1 MKISKNNKTLLEF
14 YKKYPDLFLKES
26 FGTELNLCQKVL
38 LRLLCKSKK
47 GNKKMKITI
56 DSADVKIENG
66 RVTIDVDSTKIND
79 ILNIGKVELSTLKP
93 GDEFN
98 LGDEAFIVLEQ
109 TDNGTRVISK
119 EFAYNDVKFG
129 DNSNWNISPIRRML
143 NNEYFKKI
151 AAIIGENN
159 IISMDRDLTSLDGLD
174 DYGTC
179 TDKVSLLTAAEY
191 AKYHK
196 ILGLKSNYPD
206 WWWLITPASTPS
218 NNYARRVCYV
228 DSFGVLDWRGCGCT
242 YGVRPF
248 LNLESSISVLL
259 NKD

>member
-1 MKISKNNKTLLEF
+1 M
-14 YKKYPDLFLKES
+14 
-26 FGTELNLCQKVL
+26 Q
-38 LRLLCKSKK
+38 
-47 GNKKMKITI
+47 ITI
-56 DSADVKIENG
+56 DSANVKIENG
-66 RVTIDVDSTKIND
+66 KVTID
-79 ILNIGKVELSTLKP
+79 LNPEQLAALTCSNKVELSTLKP
-93 GDEFN
+93 GDEFK
-98 LGDEAFIVLEQ
+98 LGDEVFIVMEH
-109 TDNGTRVISK
+109 TDKGTRVISK
-119 EFAYNDVKFG
+119 EFAYEEVKFG
-129 DNSNWNISPIRRML
+129 DNSNWNTSPIRRML

-218 NNYARRVCYV
+218 NNCTRRVCCV
-228 DSFGVLDWRGCGCT
+228 DSGGILSWNVCG
-242 YGVRPF
+242 YSDGVRPF

>member
-1 MKISKNNKTLLEF
+1 M
-14 YKKYPDLFLKES
+14 
-26 FGTELNLCQKVL
+26 Q
-38 LRLLCKSKK
+38 
-47 GNKKMKITI
+47 ITI
-56 DSADVKIENG
+56 DSANIKIEN
-66 RVTIDVDSTKIND
+66 RKVTID
-79 ILNIGKVELSTLKP
+79 LNPEQLAALTCSNKVELSTLKP
-93 GDEFN
+93 GDEFK
-98 LGDEAFIVLEQ
+98 LGDEVFIVMEH
-109 TDNGTRVISK
+109 TDKGTRVISK
-119 EFAYNDVKFG
+119 EFAYKEVKFG
-129 DNSNWNISPIRRML
+129 DNSNWNTSPIRRML
-143 NNEYFKKI
+143 NNEYFEKV

-179 TDKVSLLTAAEY
+179 TDKVSLLTAMEY

-218 NNYARRVCYV
+218 NNYTRSVCGV
-228 DSFGVLDWRGCGCT
+228 SSCGVLLWSVCVYA

-259 NKD
+259 NND

>member
-1 MKISKNNKTLLEF
+1 M
-14 YKKYPDLFLKES
+14 
-26 FGTELNLCQKVL
+26 Q
-38 LRLLCKSKK
+38 
-47 GNKKMKITI
+47 ITI
-56 DSADVKIENG
+56 DSANVKIENG
-66 RVTIDVDSTKIND
+66 KVTID
-79 ILNIGKVELSTLKP
+79 LNPEQLAALTCSNKVELSTLKP
-93 GDEFN
+93 KDEFK
-98 LGDEAFIVLEQ
+98 LGDEVFIVLEQ

-129 DNSNWNISPIRRML
+129 DNSNWNVSPIRRML

-151 AAIIGENN
+151 AAIIGEKN
-159 IISMDRDLTSLDGLD
+159 ILSMDRDLTSLDGLD

-179 TDKVSLLTAAEY
+179 TDKVSLLTSAEY

-218 NNYARRVCYV
+218 NDYSRYVCYV
-228 DSFGVLDWRGCGCT
+228 SSRGVLDWDDCDFSR
-242 YGVRPF
+242 GVRPF

>member
-1 MKISKNNKTLLEF
+1 M
-14 YKKYPDLFLKES
+14 
-26 FGTELNLCQKVL
+26 Q
-38 LRLLCKSKK
+38 
-47 GNKKMKITI
+47 ITI
-56 DSADVKIENG
+56 DSANVKIENG
-66 RVTIDVDSTKIND
+66 KVTID
-79 ILNIGKVELSTLKP
+79 LNPEQLAALTCSNKVELSTLKP
-93 GDEFN
+93 KDEFR
-98 LGDEAFIVLEQ
+98 LGDEVFIVLEQ

-129 DNSNWNISPIRRML
+129 DNSNWNVSPIRKML

-151 AAIIGENN
+151 AAIIGEKN
-159 IISMDRDLTSLDGLD
+159 ILSMDRDLTSLDGLD

-179 TDKVSLLTAAEY
+179 TDKVSLLTSAEY

-218 NNYARRVCYV
+218 NDYSRGVCYV
-228 DSFGVLDWRGCGCT
+228 GSSGVLSWGGCG
-242 YGVRPF
+242 YAGGVRPF

>member
-1 MKISKNNKTLLEF
+1 MKGK
-14 YKKYPDLFLKES
+14 
-26 FGTELNLCQKVL
+26 
-38 LRLLCKSKK
+38 
-47 GNKKMKITI
+47 KKMQITI
-56 DSADVKIENG
+56 DSANVKIENG
-66 RVTIDVDSTKIND
+66 KVTID
-79 ILNIGKVELSTLKP
+79 LNPEQLAALTCSNKVELSTLKP
-93 GDEFN
+93 GDEFK
-98 LGDEAFIVLEQ
+98 LGDEVFIVMEH
-109 TDNGTRVISK
+109 TDKGTKVISK
-119 EFAYNDVKFG
+119 EFAYEEVKFG
-129 DNSNWNISPIRRML
+129 DNSNWNTSPIRRML

-151 AAIIGENN
+151 AVIIGENN

-179 TDKVSLLTAAEY
+179 TDKVSLLTATEY

-218 NNYARRVCYV
+218 NNYARCVCCVGSYG
-228 DSFGVLDWRGCGCT
+228 FLNWNGCDFT